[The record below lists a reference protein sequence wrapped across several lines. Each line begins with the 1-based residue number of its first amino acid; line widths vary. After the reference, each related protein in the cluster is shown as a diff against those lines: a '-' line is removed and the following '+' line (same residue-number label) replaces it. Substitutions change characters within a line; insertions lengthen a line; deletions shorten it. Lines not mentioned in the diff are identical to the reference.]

1 MRGLVVARMIDR
13 RMEALV
19 EEGIDD
25 ARIVFVA
32 GARQVGKTTLIRK
45 ITRPGGGRPMREL
58 SLDEKAT
65 RDAANGDPA
74 GFVTGLGGP
83 AFIDEIQRAPDLLLE
98 LKKAVDDDTVPGRFV
113 ITGSANVL
121 ASKRILDALPGR
133 IDRFTL
139 WPLAQTELDDGRVNF
154 VDALFAGEPPQVSG
168 APVGLTAYAERIA
181 AGGFPEAR
189 ERKPGRSR
197 SRWFDGYL
205 AGALER
211 DLKELAD
218 VRRADDAEQLLR
230 LLASQTANLFKADPI
245 GSKLGMDHK
254 TVKSYVGLL
263 RQMHLAHQLPGWRPG
278 LGSRESTTPKMY
290 VSDAGLLCHLL
301 GADARRLLADDQ
313 ARGKGCET
321 FVVNEV
327 LKQASWAD
335 VEARPYHYQRRDED
349 VDLVLEDRAG
359 DIACVEVKAAATL
372 TAKDWRWLAKLR
384 DARGSAF
391 RAGVIVAS
399 VAQTTPLGDRLW
411 AVPYSGL
418 WA

>member
-1 MRGLVVARMIDR
+1 MARMIDR
-13 RMEALV
+13 RMEPLID
-19 EEGIDD
+19 EGIDD

-58 SLDEKAT
+58 NLDDKAT
-65 RDAANGDPA
+65 RDAANSDPA
-74 GFVTGLGGP
+74 GFVAGLGGP
-83 AFIDEIQRAPDLLLE
+83 AFIDEIHRAPALLLE

-121 ASKRILDALPGR
+121 ASKKILDALPGR
-133 IDRFTL
+133 IDRFAL
-139 WPLAQTELDDGRVNF
+139 WPLAQTEIERGRVNF
-154 VDALFAGEPPQVSG
+154 LDALFAGEPPQVTG
-168 APVGLTAYAERIA
+168 APVGLPAYADRIV

-197 SRWFDGYL
+197 SRWFDSYV
-205 AGALER
+205 AGSLER

-218 VRRADDAEQLLR
+218 VRRADDAEHLLR

-245 GSKLGMDHK
+245 GNKLGMDHK

-263 RQMHLAHQLPGWRPG
+263 RQMHLVHQLPGWRPG
-278 LGSRESTTPKMY
+278 LGARESTTPKMY
-290 VSDAGLLCHLL
+290 VSDVGLLCHLL

-313 ARGKGCET
+313 VRGKGCET

-327 LKQASWAD
+327 LKHASWAD
-335 VEARPYHYQRRDED
+335 VQTRVYHYQRRDED

-384 DARGSAF
+384 DARGSSF
-391 RAGVIVAS
+391 RAGVVVAS

>member
-1 MRGLVVARMIDR
+1 MARMIDR
-13 RMEALV
+13 RMEPLIS
-19 EEGIDD
+19 EGIDD
-25 ARIVFVA
+25 ARIVFLA

-45 ITRPGGGRPMREL
+45 ITRPGGGRPMREF
-58 SLDEKAT
+58 SLDEKAI
-65 RDAANGDPA
+65 REAANNDPA
-74 GFVTGLGGP
+74 GFVAGLGGP
-83 AFIDEIQRAPDLLLE
+83 AFVDEIHRAPDLLLE

-121 ASKRILDALPGR
+121 ASKKILDALPGR

-139 WPLAQTELDDGRVNF
+139 WPLAQTEIEGGRVNF
-154 VDALFAGEPPQVSG
+154 VDALFAGEPPQVTG
-168 APVGLTAYAERIA
+168 APVGLSAYADRIV

-189 ERKPGRSR
+189 EHRPGRSR
-197 SRWFDGYL
+197 SRWFDGYV
-205 AGALER
+205 AGSLER

-218 VRRADDAEQLLR
+218 VRRADDAEHLLR

-263 RQMHLAHQLPGWRPG
+263 RQMHLVHQLPGWRPG
-278 LGSRESTTPKMY
+278 LGARESTTPKMY
-290 VSDAGLLCHLL
+290 VSDVGLVCHLL

-313 ARGKGCET
+313 VKGKGCET

-335 VEARPYHYQRRDED
+335 VETRAYHYQRRDED

-359 DIACVEVKAAATL
+359 DIACVEVKAAATI

-384 DARGSAF
+384 DARASSF
-391 RAGVIVAS
+391 RAGVVVAS